1 MWQAEIDLL
10 KNLHH
15 DNIVKYVGFVKSQ
28 DCLNI
33 ILESVEPNPCWY
45 IEISG
50 SLTG

>member
-1 MWQAEIDLL
+1 MGRPTRFLDAEVADVGGLSQAEIDLL

-33 ILESVEPNPCWY
+33 ILE
-45 IEISG
+45 
-50 SLTG
+50 

>member
-1 MWQAEIDLL
+1 MGHPAGAPSSEITDVCVLSQAEIDLL

-33 ILESVEPNPCWY
+33 ILE
-45 IEISG
+45 
-50 SLTG
+50 

>member
-1 MWQAEIDLL
+1 MGQPTRFLDAEIADVCGLLQAEIDLL

-33 ILESVEPNPCWY
+33 ILE
-45 IEISG
+45 
-50 SLTG
+50 